1 MQHGRHS
8 RESGNPGKH
17 WIPCRARNDNQIKRL
32 LLLSLDLGLSYFK
45 KRNLYTMETIKIKE
59 LISDLQDFYL
69 LSIRGFTGAVKRPFY
84 FRDFIE
90 QMDYAGAG
98 SFLIVF
104 LVSLF
109 IGMALSLQLSA
120 ELSALGLKIYTGKIV
135 GISIIR
141 EIGPVTAALVF
152 AGRVGSGMASELG
165 SMILG
170 HQVDSLRVFGVDP
183 IKKLVTPR
191 ILSSLVMLPALTIL
205 GDAISL
211 FGGYYIAV
219 FVSHQ
224 SGAFYWS
231 SVRNVLTFENVF
243 SGAVKPFIFGY
254 LIACISCYMGLST
267 KGGSKGL
274 RRSTTSAVVI
284 SIVMIIVSDFILTRV
299 LLYAL
304 GFSV

>member
-1 MQHGRHS
+1 M
-8 RESGNPGKH
+8 
-17 WIPCRARNDNQIKRL
+17 
-32 LLLSLDLGLSYFK
+32 
-45 KRNLYTMETIKIKE
+45 KIKE
-59 LISDLQDFYL
+59 FISEVQDFYL
-69 LSIRGFTGAVKRPFY
+69 LSTRGLLGSVRKPFY
-84 FRDFIE
+84 FKDMIE

-98 SFLIVF
+98 SFIIVI

-109 IGMALSLQLSA
+109 IGMALSLQLAA
-120 ELSALGLKIYTGKIV
+120 ELSSLGLKMYTGKIV

-141 EIGPVTAALVF
+141 EIGPVAVALVF

-191 ILSSLVMLPALTIL
+191 ILSSIVMLPALTII
-205 GDAISL
+205 GDVVSL
-211 FGGYYIAV
+211 LGGYYIAV

-224 SGAFYWS
+224 SGTFYWS
-231 SVRNVLTFENVF
+231 SVRDVLDFENVF
-243 SGAVKPFIFGY
+243 SGTAKPFIFGY

-267 KGGSKGL
+267 KGGSRGL
-274 RRSTTSAVVI
+274 RKSTTRAVVV
-284 SIVMIIVSDFILTRV
+284 SIVMIIVSDFILTRI
-299 LLYAL
+299 LLYVL

>member
-1 MQHGRHS
+1 M
-8 RESGNPGKH
+8 
-17 WIPCRARNDNQIKRL
+17 IKL
-32 LLLSLDLGLSYFK
+32 
-45 KRNLYTMETIKIKE
+45 KE
-59 LISDLQDFYL
+59 LISDLQDFYM
-69 LSIRGFTGAVKRPFY
+69 LSIRGLSGIIKRPLY
-84 FRDFIE
+84 YKDLVE

-98 SFLIVF
+98 SFFIVF

-120 ELSALGLKIYTGKIV
+120 ELSTLGLKIYTGKIV

-183 IKKLVTPR
+183 VKKLITPR
-191 ILSSLVMLPALTIL
+191 IWSSIIMLPALTVI
-205 GDAISL
+205 GDAVSL

-224 SGAFYWS
+224 SGTFYWS
-231 SVRNVLTFENVF
+231 SVRDVLTFENVF
-243 SGAVKPFIFGY
+243 SGTAKPFIFGY
-254 LIACISCYMGLST
+254 LIACIGCYMGLST

-274 RRSTTSAVVI
+274 RQSTTRAVVI
-284 SIVMIIVSDFILTRV
+284 SIVMIIVSDFVLTRI